1 MRHDFS
7 TSELRSWLRDDVA
20 YRAPETFRQR
30 KRGVSVYAYPLAI
43 VAIVLLIVALAAFGG
58 VR

>member
-20 YRAPETFRQR
+20 YRAPEAFRQR
-30 KRGVSVYAYPLAI
+30 KRGMSVYAYPLAI
-43 VAIVLLIVALAAFGG
+43 VAIVLLLVALVTICG